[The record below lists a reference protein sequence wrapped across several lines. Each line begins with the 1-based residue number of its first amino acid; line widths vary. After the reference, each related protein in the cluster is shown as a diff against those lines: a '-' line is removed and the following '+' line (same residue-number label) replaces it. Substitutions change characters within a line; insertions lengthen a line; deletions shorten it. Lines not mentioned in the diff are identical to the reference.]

1 MTTDMAP
8 IVSVYGGLIE
18 ACVQEAEMQDPVW
31 IKSLLGVHIAAGST
45 AFVMAP
51 LALLTAKGGKAHRRW
66 GKVYF
71 WSMAVVGS
79 TAIVLAL
86 YRPVLFL
93 ALVAV
98 FSFYAAFAAYRVL
111 FHKNLPR
118 GQKVTWP
125 DWVAAI
131 FTFASSLALALLG
144 VFKPVLVQNL
154 GIPSIV
160 FGFIG
165 MWLAGKSIWQ
175 FLRPPK
181 EKMFWWYEHLGN
193 MLGSYIAAWTAF
205 SVVTIGRYVHG
216 GWVIWVLPTAIGA
229 PAIALTT
236 AYYKKKFAP
245 RNKLASTA

>member
-1 MTTDMAP
+1 
-8 IVSVYGGLIE
+8 
-18 ACVQEAEMQDPVW
+18 MQDPVW

-45 AFVMAP
+45 AFLMAP
-51 LALLTAKGGKAHRRW
+51 LALLAAKGGKAHRRW

-71 WSMAVVGS
+71 WSMAVVAS

-118 GQKVTWP
+118 GEKVTWP
-125 DWVAAI
+125 DWGAAI
-131 FTFASSLALALLG
+131 FTFASSLTLALFGIL
-144 VFKPVLVQNL
+144 KPALVRNL
-154 GIPSIV
+154 VIPSV
-160 FGFIG
+160 LFGIIG

-175 FLRPPK
+175 FLHPPK
-181 EKMFWWYEHLGN
+181 EKMFWWYMHLSN
-193 MLGSYIAAWTAF
+193 MLASYIAAWTAF
-205 SVVTIGRYVHG
+205 SVTTIGRFVHG
-216 GWVIWVLPTAIGA
+216 GWVIWVLPTAIGS

-245 RNKLASTA
+245 RNKLGATA